1 MSVEDFIATKEE
13 SVSAYV
19 RHEVTPHP
27 TRRWAVR
34 CDTCRGFED
43 HLTTEDEAGM
53 MADRHNNAKHAYER
67 KTAATLPL
75 VTTAIA
81 ATVID
86 EGSPLDMR
94 RREP

>member
-1 MSVEDFIATKEE
+1 M
-13 SVSAYV
+13 SAYV

-43 HLTTEDEAGM
+43 YFTTEVEAGLR
-53 MADRHNNAKHAYER
+53 AVRHNNAKHAYEQQ
-67 KTAATLPL
+67 AAVAIPL
-75 VTTAIA
+75 VITTSA

-86 EGSPLDMR
+86 EGSPLDKR